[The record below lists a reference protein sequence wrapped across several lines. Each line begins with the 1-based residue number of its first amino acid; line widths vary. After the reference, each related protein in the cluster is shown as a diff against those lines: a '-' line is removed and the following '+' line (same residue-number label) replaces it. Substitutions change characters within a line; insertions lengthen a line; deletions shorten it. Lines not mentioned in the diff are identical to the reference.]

1 MFDKIIGKAKQTADD
16 FKERAEVVSDKVTDS
31 VNSVLDE
38 LNAATPSLTKAGYQL
53 QEVELEVGVP
63 PKLIPRFSICQPQ
76 PNSVEQITEELKQN
90 RLGRNILKGLNAAN
104 SLQSKLAVPNME
116 FSHIEIEI
124 GVVPTIKLRYRQLL
138 QSESS
143 ALPSSEQE

>member
-1 MFDKIIGKAKQTADD
+1 MFDKIIGKAKQTAED
-16 FKERAEVVSDKVTDS
+16 FKEKAEVVSDKVTDS
-31 VNSVLDE
+31 VNTVLDE
-38 LNAATPSLTKAGYQL
+38 LNAATPSLTKAGY
-53 QEVELEVGVP
+53 ELEE
-63 PKLIPRFSICQPQ
+63 LIPRFSICQPQ
-76 PNSVEQITEELKQN
+76 HDSSEQITEELKQN

-104 SLQSKLAVPNME
+104 SLQSKLTAPNLE

-143 ALPSSEQE
+143 ALPSSERE